1 MEEGAARLAGHFRE
15 AFRDS
20 PTAAYREWFRAQEGL
35 RGQGDVETARAMADD
50 LWEILP
56 GLAFESPEDRARFL
70 HNVGVFFGSPGPAAD
85 LGRARRCYERALEH
99 FSSHAEDGW
108 RARALHNLATAIGNL
123 GTTASEI
130 EEAVALFDEALE
142 WRTPEREIARGVTM
156 HNLGSV
162 LRRLAGLDPARS
174 AEHLAASA
182 SALREAV
189 AIRQRHRL
197 EEGLAASRASL
208 EETLSRLPGP
218 TGGRFPDP
226 DPGGA
231 G

>member
-1 MEEGAARLAGHFRE
+1 LEGGPGRLAEHFRE

-20 PTAAYREWFRAQEGL
+20 PSAAYREWFRAQEEL
-35 RGQGDVETARAMADD
+35 RRQEDVETARAMADD
-50 LWEILP
+50 LWEALS
-56 GLAFESPEDRARFL
+56 GLAFESPEDRARFF
-70 HNVGVFFGSPGPAAD
+70 HNVGVFFGSPCPAAD
-85 LGRARRCYERALEH
+85 LCRARRCYESALEH
-99 FSSHAEDGW
+99 FSRHAEDGW

-130 EEAVALFDEALE
+130 EEAVALFHEALE
-142 WRTPEREIARGVTM
+142 WRTPEREIARGVTL

-162 LRRLAGLDPARS
+162 LRRLAGLEPARA

-189 AIRQRHRL
+189 AIRERHRL

-208 EETLSRLPGP
+208 EETLSRIQGPGA
-218 TGGRFPDP
+218 GRFPDS
-226 DPGGA
+226 DTGREG
-231 G
+231 